1 MHLPLTPAAANR
13 RGIIAMSV
21 AMAFFIVNDTLVKFV
36 SQSLPA
42 AQLIFLRGLF
52 ATLLMLGICAATG
65 ALRRGPDGAL
75 PLRQLL
81 RRPVLLRATLDAA
94 ASMVYLTALFHL
106 PLANATAINMATPLF
121 IALFASLALREQVG
135 ASRWAAIAIGFGG
148 VMMIVQPVAQGFNA
162 WALLALGGT
171 VLHAGRDLATRLIPQ
186 SMPTLLITLSTAVA
200 VMLLSGVMSLF
211 EGWKPFSAGQ
221 LGLLATAS
229 VFLCAGYYLL
239 ILSMR
244 AGEMSLIAPF
254 RYSGLLFALAL
265 GWLVWRDVPNL
276 LAFCG
281 IALLV
286 AAGLYMLH
294 SERPR
299 QRAAALDAASD

>member
-1 MHLPLTPAAANR
+1 
-13 RGIIAMSV
+13 MSI
-21 AMAFFIVNDTLVKFV
+21 AMAFFIINDTLVKFV

-42 AQLIFLRGLF
+42 AQLIFLRGVF
-52 ATLLMLGICAATG
+52 ATLLMLAVCSTMGV
-65 ALRRGPDGAL
+65 LRRGPDGAL
-75 PLRQLL
+75 PALHLL
-81 RRPVLLRATLDAA
+81 RKPILVRATLDAT

-121 IALFASLALREQVG
+121 ITLFAVLAFKEQVG
-135 ASRWAAIAIGFGG
+135 TARWLAIGVGFAG
-148 VMMIVQPVAQGFNA
+148 VLMIVQPAAEGFNA

-171 VLHAGRDLATRLIPQ
+171 LLHAGRDLVTRIIP
-186 SMPTLLITLSTAVA
+186 MNLPTLLITLSTAVA
-200 VMLLSGVMSLF
+200 VMLLSGVISLF
-211 EGWKPFSAGQ
+211 QGWQPFNLTQ
-221 LGLLATAS
+221 LGLLAAAS

-286 AAGLYMLH
+286 AAGLTMVRT
-294 SERPR
+294 ERAR